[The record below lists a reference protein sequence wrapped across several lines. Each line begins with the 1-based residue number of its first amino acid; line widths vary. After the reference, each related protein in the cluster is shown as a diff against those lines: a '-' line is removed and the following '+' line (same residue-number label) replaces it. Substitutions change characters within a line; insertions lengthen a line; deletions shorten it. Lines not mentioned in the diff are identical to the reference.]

1 MDYLT
6 VKDVAEL
13 VRRNEET
20 IRRMIRARKLDVTLD
35 NNNRHQG
42 YQIPVDE
49 LTRTWAI
56 TREEVERYIDRRR
69 AQEQQ
74 AGETR
79 LPLGPER
86 AHTAVDAPPD
96 AGDTPPVKGVAAGDG
111 LRAVANSAD
120 GVDKAV
126 TAASKDE
133 GVQNT
138 EYCGKAVT
146 GDDAEA
152 NAADG
157 VYNAATAT
165 SKAGGVQNAEHCG
178 EPASGVNAEAN
189 AADGV
194 YNAATATSKA
204 GGVQNAEHCGE
215 PASGD
220 DAAANAVDGVD
231 NAATAASKD
240 EGVRNAECCGKPIAG
255 DDAARAR
262 MTGDSSGDA
271 AQASRA
277 EDGRQG
283 ATDGETSGD
292 NAAQADDAARAAGI
306 EDWCME
312 LGDAVA
318 RALTLGAERIAG
330 EMEQMANSAR
340 RAWDAARNNAHDAG
354 GGSEMDGDWNGC
366 HDARTGQPS
375 DGQKGD
381 TANNRSTRDEQRT
394 PDWEV
399 DFSAASERVSE
410 IFGDAYRQ
418 IRSAVERATNGVQGR
433 ERGWASSEAG
443 RRAGEVADH
452 ARRTLA
458 QRHSDIRDAIA
469 HSMRAGGEP
478 AQNQRGAAQAG
489 EAAQNQWGAAQTG
502 EAAQNQRGAAQ
513 AGEPARNQRDA
524 AQTGEPA
531 QNQRGA
537 AQAGEPAR
545 NQRDAAQTGGHE
557 SGMPWNAARPSAA
570 PEFEQFKGRQPEFDV
585 AQTPDVDVHGYMDA
599 EDNASYQLLQAARK
613 AVEQRVR
620 AARAAQSNGRAQA
633 VSESGE
639 AERAG
644 DQAADGDVAGAALKW
659 GFGPAGGIATAADA
673 PIERKH
679 AASVYSHDNADA
691 KAALTDD
698 VRLSSDGRAAEAS
711 AAAGAGDGMSMAQ
724 RDAGVQ
730 SAGLSPVGADV
741 ASGDNAQTAD
751 ATSAGVAAGGALAN
765 AAEAWGFAAV
775 GSEIRPGQDGGS
787 SKNCEAV
794 NAADGVSYTDG
805 PVEVTAGPAGDAQ
818 AAKTADGVY
827 TDGPAE
833 VTAGS
838 AGDAQ
843 ATKATT
849 ESAGVEPY
857 TRDAAQIWG
866 FAPDTPGRSGKG
878 QWGFKLEVGQAEATP
893 SSKPAA
899 PARVAERWGITLTE
913 PKPTQT
919 DDCAPVGTAS
929 EPAVPTERT
938 AGAVGQG
945 AGVQPEDEDVDAM
958 RQRIVELESQL
969 SRLTNQLDKLTRRLL
984 DDDKQ

>member
-86 AHTAVDAPPD
+86 AHTAVDAPLD

-120 GVDKAV
+120 GADKAA

-146 GDDAEA
+146 GDDTEA

-157 VYNAATAT
+157 ADNAATAT

-178 EPASGVNAEAN
+178 EPASGVNAAAN

-204 GGVQNAEHCGE
+204 GGVQNAECCGKTVT
-215 PASGD
+215 GD

-271 AQASRA
+271 AQSSRA

-283 ATDGETSGD
+283 ATAGETGGD

-340 RAWDAARNNAHDAG
+340 RAWDAARNNAHGAG
-354 GGSEMDGDWNGC
+354 GGSEMDGDWKGW

-381 TANNRSTRDEQRT
+381 TANNRSARDEQRT

-452 ARRTLA
+452 ARRALA

-469 HSMRAGGEP
+469 HSMRAGGEA
-478 AQNQRGAAQAG
+478 AQNQRGS
-489 EAAQNQWGAAQTG
+489 AQTG
-502 EAAQNQRGAAQ
+502 EAAQNQWG
-513 AGEPARNQRDA
+513 A

-545 NQRDAAQTGGHE
+545 NQRDAAQTGEHE

-585 AQTPDVDVHGYMDA
+585 AQTLDVDAHGYMDA

-659 GFGPAGGIATAADA
+659 GFGSAGGIATAADA

-711 AAAGAGDGMSMAQ
+711 AAAGAGDGMSIAQ

-730 SAGLSPVGADV
+730 SAGLNTGGADA

-751 ATSAGVAAGGALAN
+751 ATSVGVAAGGALAN

-805 PVEVTAGPAGDAQ
+805 PAEVTAGPAGDAQ
-818 AAKTADGVY
+818 AAKTADCVY
-827 TDGPAE
+827 TDGPVE
-833 VTAGS
+833 VTAGP

-843 ATKATT
+843 AVKAAT

-878 QWGFKLEVGQAEATP
+878 QWGFKLEVGQAKATP

-899 PARVAERWGITLTE
+899 PAHVAERWGITLTE

>member
-86 AHTAVDAPPD
+86 AHTTVDAPPD

-120 GVDKAV
+120 G
-126 TAASKDE
+126 
-133 GVQNT
+133 
-138 EYCGKAVT
+138 
-146 GDDAEA
+146 
-152 NAADG
+152 AD
-157 VYNAATAT
+157 NAATAT
-165 SKAGGVQNAEHCG
+165 LKAGGVQNAE
-178 EPASGVNAEAN
+178 
-189 AADGV
+189 
-194 YNAATATSKA
+194 
-204 GGVQNAEHCGE
+204 
-215 PASGD
+215 
-220 DAAANAVDGVD
+220 
-231 NAATAASKD
+231 
-240 EGVRNAECCGKPIAG
+240 CCGKTVTG
-255 DDAARAR
+255 VDAARAR

-283 ATDGETSGD
+283 ATDGETGGD
-292 NAAQADDAARAAGI
+292 NADQADDAARAAGI

-354 GGSEMDGDWNGC
+354 GGSEMDGDWKGW

-381 TANNRSTRDEQRT
+381 TANNRSTRDEQRM

-433 ERGWASSEAG
+433 ERGWASSEVG

-469 HSMRAGGEP
+469 HSMRAGGGAAQNKWGAAQTGEP
-478 AQNQRGAAQAG
+478 AQNK
-489 EAAQNQWGAAQTG
+489 WGAAQTG

-513 AGEPARNQRDA
+513 AGEAAQNKWGA
-524 AQTGEPA
+524 AQTGEPAQNQWGAAQTGEAAQNQWGAAQAGEPA

-545 NQRDAAQTGGHE
+545 NQRDAAQTGEHE

-585 AQTPDVDVHGYMDA
+585 AQTPDVDAHGYMDA

-644 DQAADGDVAGAALKW
+644 DQAADGDAAGAALKW

-730 SAGLSPVGADV
+730 SAGLNTGGADA

-775 GSEIRPGQDGGS
+775 GSDIRPGQDGGS

-794 NAADGVSYTDG
+794 NAADGVSYTGG
-805 PVEVTAGPAGDAQ
+805 PAEVTAGPAEDAQ
-818 AAKTADGVY
+818 AAKTADCVH
-827 TDGPAE
+827 TDGPVE

-849 ESAGVEPY
+849 ESADVEPY
-857 TRDAAQIWG
+857 TRDAAKIWG

-878 QWGFKLEVGQAEATP
+878 QWGFKLEVGQSETTP

-945 AGVQPEDEDVDAM
+945 AGVQPEDENVDAM

>member
-146 GDDAEA
+146 GDD
-152 NAADG
+152 
-157 VYNAATAT
+157 
-165 SKAGGVQNAEHCG
+165 
-178 EPASGVNAEAN
+178 AEAN

-502 EAAQNQRGAAQ
+502 EA
-513 AGEPARNQRDA
+513 
-524 AQTGEPA
+524 A

>member
-165 SKAGGVQNAEHCG
+165 SKAG
-178 EPASGVNAEAN
+178 S
-189 AADGV
+189 
-194 YNAATATSKA
+194 
-204 GGVQNAEHCGE
+204 VQNAEHCGE

-271 AQASRA
+271 SQASRA

-283 ATDGETSGD
+283 ATAGETSGD

-354 GGSEMDGDWNGC
+354 GGSEMDGDWNGW

-502 EAAQNQRGAAQ
+502 EAAQNQWG
-513 AGEPARNQRDA
+513 A
-524 AQTGEPA
+524 AQTGEAA

-545 NQRDAAQTGGHE
+545 NQRDAAQTGEHE

-585 AQTPDVDVHGYMDA
+585 AQTPDVDAHGYMDA

-644 DQAADGDVAGAALKW
+644 DQAADGDAAGAALKW

-794 NAADGVSYTDG
+794 NAADGVSYTGG
-805 PVEVTAGPAGDAQ
+805 PAEVTAGPAGDAQ

-849 ESAGVEPY
+849 ESADVEPY
-857 TRDAAQIWG
+857 TRDAAKIWG

-919 DDCAPVGTAS
+919 DDCAPVGMAS

-945 AGVQPEDEDVDAM
+945 AGVQPEDENVDAM

>member
-1 MDYLT
+1 
-6 VKDVAEL
+6 
-13 VRRNEET
+13 
-20 IRRMIRARKLDVTLD
+20 
-35 NNNRHQG
+35 
-42 YQIPVDE
+42 
-49 LTRTWAI
+49 
-56 TREEVERYIDRRR
+56 
-69 AQEQQ
+69 
-74 AGETR
+74 
-79 LPLGPER
+79 
-86 AHTAVDAPPD
+86 
-96 AGDTPPVKGVAAGDG
+96 
-111 LRAVANSAD
+111 
-120 GVDKAV
+120 
-126 TAASKDE
+126 
-133 GVQNT
+133 
-138 EYCGKAVT
+138 
-146 GDDAEA
+146 
-152 NAADG
+152 
-157 VYNAATAT
+157 
-165 SKAGGVQNAEHCG
+165 
-178 EPASGVNAEAN
+178 
-189 AADGV
+189 
-194 YNAATATSKA
+194 
-204 GGVQNAEHCGE
+204 
-215 PASGD
+215 
-220 DAAANAVDGVD
+220 
-231 NAATAASKD
+231 
-240 EGVRNAECCGKPIAG
+240 
-255 DDAARAR
+255 

-283 ATDGETSGD
+283 ATDGETGGD
-292 NAAQADDAARAAGI
+292 NADQADDAARAAGI

-354 GGSEMDGDWNGC
+354 GGSEMDGDWNGW

-433 ERGWASSEAG
+433 ERGWASSEVG

-469 HSMRAGGEP
+469 HSMRAGGGA
-478 AQNQRGAAQAG
+478 AQNKWGAAQAG

-502 EAAQNQRGAAQ
+502 EPAQNKWGAAQ
-513 AGEPARNQRDA
+513 TSEPARNQRDA
-524 AQTGEPA
+524 AQTGE
-531 QNQRGA
+531 
-537 AQAGEPAR
+537 
-545 NQRDAAQTGGHE
+545 HE

-585 AQTPDVDVHGYMDA
+585 AQTPDVDAHGYMDA

-613 AVEQRVR
+613 AVEQRVL

-644 DQAADGDVAGAALKW
+644 DQAADGDAAGAALKW

-698 VRLSSDGRAAEAS
+698 VRLSSDGKAAEAS

-751 ATSAGVAAGGALAN
+751 ASSVGVAAGGALAN

-775 GSEIRPGQDGGS
+775 GSEVRPGQDGGS

-805 PVEVTAGPAGDAQ
+805 PVEVTAG
-818 AAKTADGVY
+818 
-827 TDGPAE
+827 
-833 VTAGS
+833 S

-843 ATKATT
+843 ATKAAT

-857 TRDAAQIWG
+857 TRDAAKIWG

-899 PARVAERWGITLTE
+899 PAHVAERWGITLTE
-913 PKPTQT
+913 PKPNQT

-945 AGVQPEDEDVDAM
+945 AGVQPEDENVDAM

>member
-120 GVDKAV
+120 GADNAA

-157 VYNAATAT
+157 ADNAATAT
-165 SKAGGVQNAEHCG
+165 SKAGGVQ
-178 EPASGVNAEAN
+178 
-189 AADGV
+189 
-194 YNAATATSKA
+194 
-204 GGVQNAEHCGE
+204 
-215 PASGD
+215 
-220 DAAANAVDGVD
+220 
-231 NAATAASKD
+231 
-240 EGVRNAECCGKPIAG
+240 NAECCGKPIAG

-283 ATDGETSGD
+283 ATDGETGGD

-354 GGSEMDGDWNGC
+354 GGSEMDGDWNGW

-469 HSMRAGGEP
+469 HSMRAGGEA
-478 AQNQRGAAQAG
+478 AQNQWGAAQAG
-489 EAAQNQWGAAQTG
+489 EAAQNQWGAAQ
-502 EAAQNQRGAAQ
+502 A
-513 AGEPARNQRDA
+513 
-524 AQTGEPA
+524 GEPA

-545 NQRDAAQTGGHE
+545 NQRDAAQTGEHE

-585 AQTPDVDVHGYMDA
+585 AQTPDVDAHGYMDA

-644 DQAADGDVAGAALKW
+644 DQAADGDAAGAALKW

-794 NAADGVSYTDG
+794 NAADGVSYTGG
-805 PVEVTAGPAGDAQ
+805 PAEVTAGPAGDAQ
-818 AAKTADGVY
+818 AAKTADCVY
-827 TDGPAE
+827 TDGPVE
-833 VTAGS
+833 VTAGP

-843 ATKATT
+843 AVKAAT

-866 FAPDTPGRSGKG
+866 FAPDTSGRSGKG

-945 AGVQPEDEDVDAM
+945 AGVQPEDENVDAM

>member
-86 AHTAVDAPPD
+86 AHTTVDAPPD

-111 LRAVANSAD
+111 LS
-120 GVDKAV
+120 
-126 TAASKDE
+126 S
-133 GVQNT
+133 
-138 EYCGKAVT
+138 
-146 GDDAEA
+146 EA
-152 NAADG
+152 NAADDADK
-157 VYNAATAT
+157 AATAA
-165 SKAGGVQNAEHCG
+165 SKAGGVQNAE
-178 EPASGVNAEAN
+178 
-189 AADGV
+189 
-194 YNAATATSKA
+194 
-204 GGVQNAEHCGE
+204 
-215 PASGD
+215 
-220 DAAANAVDGVD
+220 
-231 NAATAASKD
+231 
-240 EGVRNAECCGKPIAG
+240 CCGKTVTGVDEAK
-255 DDAARAR
+255 AR

-271 AQASRA
+271 AQSSRA

-283 ATDGETSGD
+283 ATAGETGGD

-354 GGSEMDGDWNGC
+354 GGSEMDGDWNGW

-452 ARRTLA
+452 ARRALA

-469 HSMRAGGEP
+469 HSMRAGGEA
-478 AQNQRGAAQAG
+478 AQNQRGSAQTGEAAQNQWGSAQTGEAAQNQWGAAQTG

-524 AQTGEPA
+524 AQTGE
-531 QNQRGA
+531 
-537 AQAGEPAR
+537 
-545 NQRDAAQTGGHE
+545 HE

-585 AQTPDVDVHGYMDA
+585 AQTLDVDAHGYMDA

-659 GFGPAGGIATAADA
+659 GFGSAGGIATAADA

-730 SAGLSPVGADV
+730 SAGLSPVGADA

-751 ATSAGVAAGGALAN
+751 ASSVGVAAGGALAN

-794 NAADGVSYTDG
+794 NAADGVSYTGG
-805 PVEVTAGPAGDAQ
+805 PAEVTAGPAGDAQ
-818 AAKTADGVY
+818 A
-827 TDGPAE
+827 
-833 VTAGS
+833 
-838 AGDAQ
+838 
-843 ATKATT
+843 TKAAT

-857 TRDAAQIWG
+857 TRDAAKIWG

-945 AGVQPEDEDVDAM
+945 AGVQPEDENVDAM

>member
-1 MDYLT
+1 
-6 VKDVAEL
+6 
-13 VRRNEET
+13 
-20 IRRMIRARKLDVTLD
+20 
-35 NNNRHQG
+35 
-42 YQIPVDE
+42 
-49 LTRTWAI
+49 
-56 TREEVERYIDRRR
+56 
-69 AQEQQ
+69 
-74 AGETR
+74 
-79 LPLGPER
+79 
-86 AHTAVDAPPD
+86 
-96 AGDTPPVKGVAAGDG
+96 
-111 LRAVANSAD
+111 
-120 GVDKAV
+120 
-126 TAASKDE
+126 
-133 GVQNT
+133 
-138 EYCGKAVT
+138 
-146 GDDAEA
+146 
-152 NAADG
+152 
-157 VYNAATAT
+157 
-165 SKAGGVQNAEHCG
+165 
-178 EPASGVNAEAN
+178 
-189 AADGV
+189 
-194 YNAATATSKA
+194 
-204 GGVQNAEHCGE
+204 
-215 PASGD
+215 
-220 DAAANAVDGVD
+220 
-231 NAATAASKD
+231 
-240 EGVRNAECCGKPIAG
+240 
-255 DDAARAR
+255 
-262 MTGDSSGDA
+262 
-271 AQASRA
+271 
-277 EDGRQG
+277 
-283 ATDGETSGD
+283 
-292 NAAQADDAARAAGI
+292 
-306 EDWCME
+306 ME

-340 RAWDAARNNAHDAG
+340 RAWDAARNNAHGAG
-354 GGSEMDGDWNGC
+354 GGSEMDGDWNGW

-381 TANNRSTRDEQRT
+381 TANNRSTRDEQRM

-452 ARRTLA
+452 ARRALA

-469 HSMRAGGEP
+469 HSMRAGGEA
-478 AQNQRGAAQAG
+478 AQNQWGAAQAG
-489 EAAQNQWGAAQTG
+489 EAAQNQ
-502 EAAQNQRGAAQ
+502 RG
-513 AGEPARNQRDA
+513 A

-545 NQRDAAQTGGHE
+545 NQRDAAQTGEHE

-585 AQTPDVDVHGYMDA
+585 AQTPDVDAHGYMDA

-644 DQAADGDVAGAALKW
+644 DQAADGDAAGAALKW
-659 GFGPAGGIATAADA
+659 GFGPAGGIVTAADA
-673 PIERKH
+673 PIERKP

-805 PVEVTAGPAGDAQ
+805 P
-818 AAKTADGVY
+818 
-827 TDGPAE
+827 AE

-843 ATKATT
+843 AVKATT
-849 ESAGVEPY
+849 ESADVEPY
-857 TRDAAQIWG
+857 TRDAAKIWG

-878 QWGFKLEVGQAEATP
+878 QWGFKLEVGQAKATP

-899 PARVAERWGITLTE
+899 PAHVAERWGITLTE

-919 DDCAPVGTAS
+919 DDCAPGGMAS

>member
-96 AGDTPPVKGVAAGDG
+96 AGDTLPVKGVAAGDG

-157 VYNAATAT
+157 ADNAATAA
-165 SKAGGVQNAEHCG
+165 SKAGSVQNAEHCG

-194 YNAATATSKA
+194 YNAATA
-204 GGVQNAEHCGE
+204 
-215 PASGD
+215 
-220 DAAANAVDGVD
+220 
-231 NAATAASKD
+231 ASKD

-255 DDAARAR
+255 DDAAKAR

-271 AQASRA
+271 AQSSRA

-283 ATDGETSGD
+283 AAAGETGGD

-354 GGSEMDGDWNGC
+354 GGSEMDGDWNGW

-399 DFSAASERVSE
+399 DFSAASE
-410 IFGDAYRQ
+410 
-418 IRSAVERATNGVQGR
+418 
-433 ERGWASSEAG
+433 
-443 RRAGEVADH
+443 
-452 ARRTLA
+452 
-458 QRHSDIRDAIA
+458 
-469 HSMRAGGEP
+469 
-478 AQNQRGAAQAG
+478 
-489 EAAQNQWGAAQTG
+489 
-502 EAAQNQRGAAQ
+502 
-513 AGEPARNQRDA
+513 
-524 AQTGEPA
+524 
-531 QNQRGA
+531 
-537 AQAGEPAR
+537 
-545 NQRDAAQTGGHE
+545 
-557 SGMPWNAARPSAA
+557 
-570 PEFEQFKGRQPEFDV
+570 
-585 AQTPDVDVHGYMDA
+585 
-599 EDNASYQLLQAARK
+599 
-613 AVEQRVR
+613 
-620 AARAAQSNGRAQA
+620 
-633 VSESGE
+633 
-639 AERAG
+639 
-644 DQAADGDVAGAALKW
+644 
-659 GFGPAGGIATAADA
+659 
-673 PIERKH
+673 
-679 AASVYSHDNADA
+679 
-691 KAALTDD
+691 
-698 VRLSSDGRAAEAS
+698 
-711 AAAGAGDGMSMAQ
+711 
-724 RDAGVQ
+724 
-730 SAGLSPVGADV
+730 
-741 ASGDNAQTAD
+741 
-751 ATSAGVAAGGALAN
+751 
-765 AAEAWGFAAV
+765 
-775 GSEIRPGQDGGS
+775 
-787 SKNCEAV
+787 
-794 NAADGVSYTDG
+794 
-805 PVEVTAGPAGDAQ
+805 
-818 AAKTADGVY
+818 
-827 TDGPAE
+827 
-833 VTAGS
+833 
-838 AGDAQ
+838 
-843 ATKATT
+843 
-849 ESAGVEPY
+849 
-857 TRDAAQIWG
+857 
-866 FAPDTPGRSGKG
+866 
-878 QWGFKLEVGQAEATP
+878 
-893 SSKPAA
+893 
-899 PARVAERWGITLTE
+899 
-913 PKPTQT
+913 
-919 DDCAPVGTAS
+919 
-929 EPAVPTERT
+929 
-938 AGAVGQG
+938 
-945 AGVQPEDEDVDAM
+945 
-958 RQRIVELESQL
+958 
-969 SRLTNQLDKLTRRLL
+969 
-984 DDDKQ
+984 

>member
-120 GVDKAV
+120 GADNAA

-146 GDDAEA
+146 GDDAEANSADGADSAATATSKAGGVQNAEHCGEPASGDDAEA

-165 SKAGGVQNAEHCG
+165 SKAGGVQNAECCG
-178 EPASGVNAEAN
+178 KTV
-189 AADGV
+189 
-194 YNAATATSKA
+194 T
-204 GGVQNAEHCGE
+204 
-215 PASGD
+215 GD

-283 ATDGETSGD
+283 ASAGETGGD

-306 EDWCME
+306 EDWCKE

-318 RALTLGAERIAG
+318 RALTLGTERIAG

-354 GGSEMDGDWNGC
+354 GGSEMDGDWNGW

-469 HSMRAGGEP
+469 HSMRAGGEA
-478 AQNQRGAAQAG
+478 AQNQRGSAQAG
-489 EAAQNQWGAAQTG
+489 EAAQNQWG
-502 EAAQNQRGAAQ
+502 
-513 AGEPARNQRDA
+513 A

-545 NQRDAAQTGGHE
+545 NQRDAAQTGEHE

-585 AQTPDVDVHGYMDA
+585 AQTPDVDAHGYMDA

-639 AERAG
+639 AERTG
-644 DQAADGDVAGAALKW
+644 DQAADGDAADAALKW

-711 AAAGAGDGMSMAQ
+711 AAAGAGDGMSIAH

-751 ATSAGVAAGGALAN
+751 ASSAGVAAGGALAN

-805 PVEVTAGPAGDAQ
+805 PAEVTAGPAGDAQ
-818 AAKTADGVY
+818 AAKTADCVY

-849 ESAGVEPY
+849 ESADVEPY
-857 TRDAAQIWG
+857 TRDAAKIWG

-938 AGAVGQG
+938 AVAVGQG
-945 AGVQPEDEDVDAM
+945 AGVQPEDENVDAM

>member
-86 AHTAVDAPPD
+86 AHTTVDAPPD
-96 AGDTPPVKGVAAGDG
+96 AGDTLPVKGVAAGDG
-111 LRAVANSAD
+111 LSSEANAAD
-120 GVDKAV
+120 GADKAA
-126 TAASKDE
+126 TAASKAGD
-133 GVQNT
+133 VQNA
-138 EYCGKAVT
+138 ECCGKPIA

-157 VYNAATAT
+157 ADNEATAA
-165 SKAGGVQNAEHCG
+165 SKAGSIQNAEHCG

-194 YNAATATSKA
+194 YNAATATLKA
-204 GGVQNAEHCGE
+204 GGVQNAE
-215 PASGD
+215 
-220 DAAANAVDGVD
+220 
-231 NAATAASKD
+231 
-240 EGVRNAECCGKPIAG
+240 CCGKTVTGVDEAK
-255 DDAARAR
+255 AR

-271 AQASRA
+271 AQSSRA

-283 ATDGETSGD
+283 ATAGETGGD

-340 RAWDAARNNAHDAG
+340 RAWDAARNNAHGAG
-354 GGSEMDGDWNGC
+354 GGSEMDGDWKGW

-381 TANNRSTRDEQRT
+381 TANNRSARDEQRT

-452 ARRTLA
+452 ARRALA

-469 HSMRAGGEP
+469 HSMRAGGEA
-478 AQNQRGAAQAG
+478 AQNQRGSAQTGEAVQNQWGAAQAG
-489 EAAQNQWGAAQTG
+489 EAAQNQWG
-502 EAAQNQRGAAQ
+502 
-513 AGEPARNQRDA
+513 A

-545 NQRDAAQTGGHE
+545 NQRDAAQTGEHE

-585 AQTPDVDVHGYMDA
+585 AQTLDVDAHGYMDA

-644 DQAADGDVAGAALKW
+644 DQAADGDAAGAALKW

-805 PVEVTAGPAGDAQ
+805 PAEVTAGPAGDAQ

-849 ESAGVEPY
+849 ESADVEPY
-857 TRDAAQIWG
+857 TRDAAKIWG

-919 DDCAPVGTAS
+919 DDCAPGGTAS

-938 AGAVGQG
+938 AVAVGQG